1 MKINRRDNR
10 WFDYLQGVMHLGAG
24 MHRTPGFKFVRL
36 HIRILENHIECN
48 DTQEVAED
56 KKKQFFPNQEVGLKY
71 GESIKLNEIKIYP
84 NSSKI
89 LELDWHIL

>member
-1 MKINRRDNR
+1 MTISKESCTSAP
-10 WFDYLQGVMHLGAG
+10 VC
-24 MHRTPGFKFVRL
+24 TVRPALHSLL
-36 HIRILENHIECN
+36 HICIIENHIECN
-48 DTQEVAED
+48 NTQEVAED